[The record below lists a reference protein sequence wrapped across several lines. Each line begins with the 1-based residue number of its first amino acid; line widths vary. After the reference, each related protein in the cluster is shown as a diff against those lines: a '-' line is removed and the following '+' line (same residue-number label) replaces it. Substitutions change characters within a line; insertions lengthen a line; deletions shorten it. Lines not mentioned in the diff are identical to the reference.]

1 MPSILN
7 GIIGFATQNILYI
20 GAALAFSAV
29 VLSWRSDLIEKG
41 QNKAKAKIEKA
52 NATATKVGRASANSS
67 GKPGTSGVRSP
78 RYRN

>member
-1 MPSILN
+1 MPSFLS

-20 GAALAFSAV
+20 GAALALSAV

-41 QNKAKAKIEKA
+41 QNDAKAKIEKA
-52 NATATKVGRASANSS
+52 NETATQVGRSSANAS
-67 GKPGTSGVRSP
+67 GRPGVSGVRSP